1 MFGQMIA
8 VFGSEMINI
17 GGDEV
22 RIADPQLGNG
32 PWWYCKRCEDKIKAH
47 GWGDVSSESMHQLQ
61 SLFFDEF
68 RQQLETEFPDTNLMM
83 WSEAVTMGDVFR
95 TDENDLIADWSAS
108 WSASY
113 SDSDKLYTMNTPLVN
128 AYNGNYYLS
137 VVQSQE
143 DRDASASH
151 RIGAIWAVSPTEKV
165 YNADPVKNNSGN
177 VIPSELLV
185 GVQTS
190 YWSDYCKGFSKDG
203 VTYTPEMHMV
213 YMCFPRAAAVAE
225 RAWSPESEKNYSRFI
240 EKLQNHFFIYEYSKW
255 DGVCQ
260 DERIFYLE

>member
-128 AYNGNYYLS
+128 AFNGNYYLS
-137 VVQSQE
+137 VVQSRE

-165 YNADPVKNNSGN
+165 YNADPVKNNSG

-240 EKLQNHFFIYEYSKW
+240 EKLQNHFSIYEYSKW